1 MSTDKTWFDD
11 KLKSSLFLDL
21 GFRALVWLAVA
32 SLAFRHASKKA
43 NFSPLDT
50 FIRSQ
55 ESLMPVIVDVMMA
68 CFIFCVL
75 AMLLKDLEH
84 VAPTY
89 WSQDT
94 IAGRIGGVIRRL
106 AGDLTLWILGAQITL
121 LASLSVVTVYIHKLD
136 AWSDGAIQ
144 FVTLFAL
151 VFVISSVVFSV
162 ISVWVRKKTSLV
174 TSHEKFLKI
183 FDTGWKVL
191 GFYVGLMAFTVIA
204 AGP

>member
-1 MSTDKTWFDD
+1 MATDKTWFDD
-11 KLKSSLFLDL
+11 KLKSNLFYDL

-32 SLAFRHASKKA
+32 YLAFRHASKKTD
-43 NFSPLDT
+43 FSPLDA

-55 ESLMPVIVDVMMA
+55 ESLMPVIVDVMVA
-68 CFIFCVL
+68 CFIFCVP

-84 VAPTY
+84 VAPRY

-121 LASLSVVTVYIHKLD
+121 LASLSVVAANIHKLD

-144 FVTLFAL
+144 FVTLFAT
-151 VFVISSVVFSV
+151 VFVVSSAVFSV
-162 ISVWVRKKTSLV
+162 VSVWVRKRTSLV
-174 TSHEKFLKI
+174 TSHQKFLEI
-183 FDTGWKVL
+183 FDKGWKVFS
-191 GFYVGLMAFTVIA
+191 FYVGLIAFTVIA
-204 AGP
+204 ARL